1 MITLFYGK
9 SIDMNAEG
17 LQSILQLAEGDASV
31 LMEIIFD
38 SLQYTPQLMDNLTQA
53 VEQEDAKKIKL
64 SAHSLKSSSA
74 QIGALIMADFCHH
87 LEMKSADG
95 DISEAK
101 QYLQQIYQEYDNV
114 QKELNEWKNQLGV

>member
-1 MITLFYGK
+1 MITLFYGN

-74 QIGALIMADFCHH
+74 QIGALIMADLCHH
-87 LEMKSADG
+87 LEMKSGDG
-95 DISEAK
+95 DISAAN
-101 QYLQQIYQEYDNV
+101 QYLQQINLEYDNV